1 MQSESKDSQ
10 NTDRELWRERE
21 GDYYADSISVTEQGA
36 ICINVGGMVVCMP
49 LADWYKLY
57 ADLRAVFSGSTK
69 ASVSGGEHSK
79 WNTLSIQE
87 LRTVA
92 DDALRSLAEAREEIA
107 GRKDQISDL
116 HELLESAESERDQL
130 RQRIEKAAELLKPC
144 PNEDCPICK
153 GPKRTA
159 ALAILIPLDAK

>member
-21 GDYYADSISVTEQGA
+21 GDYYADHISELSQEEMKDLST
-36 ICINVGGMVVCMP
+36 
-49 LADWYKLY
+49 
-57 ADLRAVFSGSTK
+57 DLRAVFSGSTK